1 MQKKIK
7 KKAGKKNQVRQARQV
22 LTAAQEIK
30 IRLHTTNQIM
40 AAAAQVLTTEFRFT
54 PDQCVTFS
62 EKITEQIR
70 ANNQNVDETAVEGE

>member
-7 KKAGKKNQVRQARQV
+7 KKPTRKQIKQV
-22 LTAAQEIK
+22 LSAAQQTQ
-30 IRLHTTNQIM
+30 IRVDTANQIM
-40 AAAAQVLTTEFRFT
+40 AAAAQVLVRDYGFT

-70 ANNQNVDETAVEGE
+70 ANNQNVDETAVEEE

>member
-7 KKAGKKNQVRQARQV
+7 KKPTRKQIKQV
-22 LTAAQEIK
+22 LSAAQQTQ
-30 IRLHTTNQIM
+30 IRVDTANQIM
-40 AAAAQVLTTEFRFT
+40 AAAAQVLVRDYGFT

-62 EKITEQIR
+62 KKITEQIR